1 MTGVREEK
9 KRAARARLFA
19 EAVRLIEAKG
29 YDAVSAAEIAAAA
42 GLAKGTLFNH
52 FPTKAHFIAD
62 WYAERSG
69 EALMATAR
77 AEEADLAEA
86 LTRLALAAVDACAPQ
101 PEMWRAKRREAPS
114 NAAIQAVEAQ
124 TDAAIRARAERL
136 VALAREKG
144 AVRADINPTAFA
156 DLYTALISGT
166 ASESAATGE
175 SEMRPAMED
184 RIASLC
190 ALARA

>member
-62 WYAERSG
+62 WYAARTEQ
-69 EALMATAR
+69 ALAATAR
-77 AEEADLAEA
+77 MAGDALAAE
-86 LTRLALAAVDACAPQ
+86 LTRLALAAIEACAPQ
-101 PEMWRAKRREAPS
+101 PEMWRAKRREAMAS
-114 NAAIQAVEAQ
+114 EAIQAVEAQ
-124 TDAAIRARAERL
+124 SDAAIRARAEKL
-136 VALAREKG
+136 AALARRSGEI
-144 AVRADINPTAFA
+144 RADVDPAEFA
-156 DLYTALISGT
+156 DLYTGLISGT

-175 SEMRPAMED
+175 QEMRPVLER
-184 RIASLC
+184 RISALC
-190 ALARA
+190 ALAR